1 MGVKPFRLSR
11 RSLLR
16 GAFAGASVAMALPAL
31 EAMTTSRGL
40 FYGSAR
46 GSTETAPVRLL
57 TVFFRNG
64 VLMEHW
70 TPSQAGSDFA
80 LPACLT
86 PLADFQSRINLITG
100 LFNPGAM
107 SGPGGD
113 HIRGTGSFTTGVP
126 ITGTGAGGASLDQI
140 AAELLGEATKLRSL
154 VVAPEG
160 HPGGGDSDGA
170 SDACNH
176 LSWADKNTPVA
187 PYVDPAALFD
197 ELFDGGL
204 PADELSALRAEQK
217 SVLDSVA
224 QDIARLN
231 ARLGQSDKK
240 RLDAHLTAL
249 RDVERRAQVDG
260 KTCVAPERP
269 DESPEPTAAGFFAP
283 EAKVKLLIDL
293 MVRGLACDLSRF
305 GSFSLAL
312 DVAPRLLEKFGETRD
327 HHSISHDSSDG
338 AKPIIEEYSRYQVEV
353 FAYLLGQMQAVD
365 EGEATLLDNSL
376 IYFANQIAHGD
387 LHTHAGLPVV
397 LAGSGGGQIATGRH
411 LHLLEGEPIPG
422 RRDLGGTDKGSSVNE
437 LFLALLNLAGATD
450 VASFGLDGTSPLAL
464 G

>member
-1 MGVKPFRLSR
+1 MKGFRLSR

-46 GSTETAPVRLL
+46 GAVDAPPVRLL

-64 VLMEHW
+64 VLMEQW
-70 TPSQAGSDFA
+70 TPSQAGSDFV

-86 PLADFQSRINLITG
+86 PLAEHRAELNVISG
-100 LFNPGAM
+100 LYNPGAM

-113 HIRGTGSFTTGVP
+113 HIRGTGSFATGVP
-126 ITGTGAGGASLDQI
+126 ITGTGGGGPSLDQV
-140 AAELLGEATKLRSL
+140 AAGLLGDATKLRSL
-154 VVAPEG
+154 VIAPEG
-160 HPGGGDSDGA
+160 HPGGGESDGA

-204 PADELSALRAEQK
+204 PAAELSALRAEQK

-224 QDIARLN
+224 ADIQRLN

-240 RLDAHLTAL
+240 RLDAHLSAL
-249 RDVERRAQVDG
+249 RDLERRSQGGAAV
-260 KTCVAPERP
+260 CVAPKRP
-269 DESPEPTAAGFFAP
+269 ADSSEPATPGFAP
-283 EAKVKLLIDL
+283 EAKLKLMIDL

-305 GSFSLAL
+305 GSLSLAL

-327 HHSISHDSSDG
+327 HHSISHDSTDG
-338 AKPIIEEYSRYQVEV
+338 AKPIIEEYSRYQVEL
-353 FAYLLGQMQAVD
+353 FAYLLAQMKAVE
-365 EGEATLLDNSL
+365 EGEATLLDHSL
-376 IYFANQIAHGD
+376 VYFANQVAHGD
-387 LHTHAGLPVV
+387 LHTHADLPVIV
-397 LAGSGGGQIATGRH
+397 AGSGAGRIATGRH
-411 LHLLEGEPIPG
+411 VHLLDGAPIPG
-422 RRDLGGTDKGSSVNE
+422 RRDLGGSDRGRSVND
-437 LFLALLNLAGATD
+437 LFLTLLHGAGAGD
-450 VASFGLDGTSPLAL
+450 VSSFGLDGTTPLEL
-464 G
+464 S